1 MRGGRNTM
9 TRENVRAAWGKI
21 CHKNFSGSLISL
33 SLDSGGCLRLASKLT
48 KMGPSNATSF
58 VGQID
63 QREIFHHKST
73 KGLKTRKTIEKNI
86 ACFLILVISWF
97 CESRIKKRPKLQLES
112 GLLFFRARAIAKR
125 YIILIPSAPDW

>member
-21 CHKNFSGSLISL
+21 CHKNFSGSLICRSL
-33 SLDSGGCLRLASKLT
+33 VSGGRLRLASKLT

-63 QREIFHHKST
+63 CRKNFHHKST
-73 KGLKTRKTIEKNI
+73 KGTITRKTIEQNI
-86 ACFLILVISWF
+86 SLFLIIVIAWF
-97 CESRIKKRPKLQLES
+97 CESRMKAKGPNFSLSRTFSFFLLVQL
-112 GLLFFRARAIAKR
+112 LNDRLF
-125 YIILIPSAPDW
+125 